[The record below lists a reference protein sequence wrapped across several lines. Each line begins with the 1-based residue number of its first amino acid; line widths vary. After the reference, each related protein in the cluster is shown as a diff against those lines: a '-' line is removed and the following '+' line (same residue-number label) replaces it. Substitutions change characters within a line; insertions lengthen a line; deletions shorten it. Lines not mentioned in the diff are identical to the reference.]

1 MEAETL
7 KTEMVTLALA
17 FSGVVIAAYGVQND
31 STLIYFSGL
40 LPMAAGCLY
49 MRYAVRKTEREIERE
64 EREARNRER
73 AWQTFLNEKMPPER

>member
-1 MEAETL
+1 M

-31 STLIYFSGL
+31 STLIYLAGL

-49 MRYAVRKTEREIERE
+49 MRYAVRKAEREIERE

-73 AWQTFLNEKMPPER
+73 AWQTFLHEKMPPER